1 MSGPPHPYGG
11 QQYPGYAPPAQHYP
25 GYAQAAPGQ
34 PPLPQGGGP
43 QAPPDPSV
51 MVWNGTVYG
60 SQPAH
65 PPSQAAAPSPYAAY
79 YGQQQQQPEQQLP
92 PGQYGYPPQGYQH
105 QYPGQY
111 PGQPGGQ
118 YGAAPAAPAP
128 GAYLQYPAP
137 GAPAPQGG
145 YPQQHGGHGVQP
157 PQQQYGGYYQQQY
170 GQAPGGAA
178 GAPPPVASGW
188 PAPGHPHPSH
198 PAPAPGQQQH
208 PGYPGHPGQP
218 GHPPY
223 PHYQGYAHAAPHQ
236 PASAPASTAAHAPPL
251 PDAAPSERPRSPVNV
266 MDAESLFDAEG
277 RRKRPSHIV
286 MVLRGLPG
294 SGKTHVAKVIRDF
307 ELKAGDPAPRTHSID
322 DYFMV
327 EVDDDGDTAGG
338 KRKSGGG
345 GGAGGCGGGDY
356 AHGDAQEAHVRGCT
370 GGPQE
375 HARPGLRS
383 GQDGA
388 RAAHPQAPLEG
399 PARGGGTSPLLW
411 RPRRAGG
418 GGGRAARRRERV
430 RPYPQAGEDPGPRG
444 GRRGL
449 DPGPSAG
456 DTTSRWRRERQ
467 PVDRPQ
473 RPGQLDAGGALLPGR
488 GLRQRGAGPPPQVR
502 RRGDP
507 RRPLPRGAQ
516 NDEGRQCH
524 AAPDAAHRCA
534 TEGWPLQAR
543 PSGGGRAGRQRG
555 RGERVRDLAGVPHTV
570 SRGG

>member
-345 GGAGGCGGGDY
+345 GGAGGGEPRMQY
-356 AHGDAQEAHVRGCT
+356 AWDAASAAKYEASLLKAFTRT
-370 GGPQE
+370 
-375 HARPGLRS
+375 L
-383 GQDGA
+383 QDRRFKVVIGTAPPDKPPAPAPAPCLPA
-388 RAAHPQAPLEG
+388 RACAPSPAPTGAQATGSLACPDLAALRLEHQSG
-399 PARGGGTSPLLW
+399 SERRCPGAGTCC
-411 RPRRAGG
+411 
-418 GGGRAARRRERV
+418 
-430 RPYPQAGEDPGPRG
+430 PRG
-444 GRRGL
+444 GDPGSRRGIGHL
-449 DPGPSAG
+449 SRVLTPSAWG
-456 DTTSRWRRERQ
+456 HRASSRCLQ
-467 PVDRPQ
+467 SK
-473 RPGQLDAGGALLPGR
+473 GG
-488 GLRQRGAGPPPQVR
+488 
-502 RRGDP
+502 
-507 RRPLPRGAQ
+507 
-516 NDEGRQCH
+516 
-524 AAPDAAHRCA
+524 
-534 TEGWPLQAR
+534 
-543 PSGGGRAGRQRG
+543 
-555 RGERVRDLAGVPHTV
+555 
-570 SRGG
+570 